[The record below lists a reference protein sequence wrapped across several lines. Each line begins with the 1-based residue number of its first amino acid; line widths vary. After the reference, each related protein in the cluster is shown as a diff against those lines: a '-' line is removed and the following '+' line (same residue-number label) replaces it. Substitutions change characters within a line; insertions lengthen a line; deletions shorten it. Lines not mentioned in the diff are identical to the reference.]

1 MREIVL
7 ALPDG
12 SSGDWLR
19 GLSDYLSYESE
30 LRGRIRPVESGL
42 VPGTLS
48 SGMVEALTVG
58 LSSGGAVTVLVS
70 GIVSWL
76 RQLAP
81 QGQQPVPTEVMVTL
95 PGGSSVAIKTSVAR
109 EWTQAELERQ
119 IDRLVKQMP
128 GVGPADAG

>member
-1 MREIVL
+1 ML

-19 GLSDYLSYESE
+19 DLSDYLSYESE

-119 IDRLVKQMP
+119 IDRLVKQLP